1 MNGLVAWCTDR
12 ARIVVGFVIIS
23 IAAGLFSYLSLPR
36 EGSPNIDVPVLY
48 ISVPL
53 PGVSATDSERLLVK
67 PLETRLR
74 GIDSLKQMTGIA
86 SLGHAGILLEFEQ
99 DWDKQAIVTDVRDEV
114 DQAKAEFP
122 DDAEEPE

>member
-1 MNGLVAWCTDR
+1 MNGLITWCTDR
-12 ARIVVGFVIIS
+12 ARMVLGFVVIS
-23 IAAGLFSYLSLPR
+23 IAAGLFSYISLPR

-86 SLGHAGILLEFEQ
+86 SLGHAGILL
-99 DWDKQAIVTDVRDEV
+99 
-114 DQAKAEFP
+114 
-122 DDAEEPE
+122 